1 MTCIKL
7 LITDFSHERL
17 NNGIHFVSIIHSFR
31 QKSGQ
36 TPYVYEI
43 LRKNLNLGLIHSELK
58 KFKQEQ
64 QLSQKWAISST
75 TG

>member
-1 MTCIKL
+1 MTCVKL

-43 LRKNLNLGLIHSELK
+43 LRKNLNLGLIRSELK
-58 KFKQEQ
+58 KIQ
-64 QLSQKWAISST
+64 ART
-75 TG
+75 TIEPKMGN